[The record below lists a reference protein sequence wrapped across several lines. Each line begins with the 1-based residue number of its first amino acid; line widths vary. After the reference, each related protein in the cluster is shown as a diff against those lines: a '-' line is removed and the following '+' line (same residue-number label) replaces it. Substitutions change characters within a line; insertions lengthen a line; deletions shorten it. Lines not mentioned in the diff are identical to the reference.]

1 MDHCLCK
8 GEVYANIIKIL
19 DPGHRILPNSLQF
32 SLGEFSD
39 IKERCR
45 GHVRFSAILWGRL
58 PQHSWVRTDVRMKV
72 WMYGLRYVRKIFGQT
87 YDGRSG
93 PHLRSAIISI
103 SLNPQSN
110 CEL

>member
-58 PQHSWVRTDVRMKV
+58 PQHSWVRTDVRMNL
-72 WMYGLRYVRKIFGQT
+72 WMYGLRYVRKIFGQK
-87 YDGRSG
+87 YDDRSQV
-93 PHLRSAIISI
+93 RSEFEIGHNFY
-103 SLNPQSN
+103 LPQSSIQ
-110 CEL
+110 L